1 VRKEMQVHYGLD
13 TVLDIRNPVIT
24 TGSFDGVHIGH
35 KTILNRLR
43 KLAREV
49 EGESVLITFYPHPR
63 KVLYPE
69 TAGKELKLINS
80 QGEKIKLLKTTRLD
94 HLIIINFTVEF
105 SMMSSADFIRKI
117 LVGKLKAKKVVV
129 GFNHHFGH
137 NREGDFQ
144 YLHEL
149 GQYFNFGVEEIPQQD
164 IDNETVSSTKIRKA
178 LVSGN
183 IQRANAYLDHYYI
196 VRGLIGRGDAE
207 LYSLGFPTLSIPVE
221 EDTKLIPPDGIY
233 AIHLISG
240 NTYYRGMLNIRRPA
254 GYETVS
260 SLDIKLDLHLFE
272 YSNNLIG
279 QTGTIYFHKRMRD
292 ETVFLNGYDLLSEL
306 HEAKEETEELIY

>member
-1 VRKEMQVHYGLD
+1 MQVHYGLD
-13 TVLDIRNPVIT
+13 SVTDIRNPVIT

-49 EGESVLITFYPHPR
+49 DGESVLITFYPHPR
-63 KVLYPE
+63 KVLYPD
-69 TAGKELKLINS
+69 TAGKDLKLINS
-80 QGEKIKLLKTTRLD
+80 QSEKIKLLKTTRLD
-94 HLIIINFTVEF
+94 HLILINFTREF
-105 SMMSSADFIRKI
+105 SLMSSADFIRKV
-117 LVGKLKAKKVVV
+117 LVGKLKARKVVV

-149 GQYFNFGVEEIPQQD
+149 GKYFNFDVEEIPEQD

-178 LVSGN
+178 LISGN

-196 VRGLIGRGDAE
+196 VRGQIERGDAD
-207 LYSLGFPTLSIPVE
+207 LYSLGFPTLRIPVD

-240 NTYYRGMLNIRRPA
+240 NTYYRGMLKIRRP
-254 GYETVS
+254 GGNS
-260 SLDIKLDLHLFE
+260 PLDINLDLHLFE
-272 YSNNLIG
+272 YSNNLVG
-279 QTGTIYFHKRMRD
+279 QTGTIYFHKQMRD
-292 ETVFLNGYDLLSEL
+292 ETVFSNGYDLLAEL
-306 HEAKEETEELIY
+306 NEAKDETEELIY